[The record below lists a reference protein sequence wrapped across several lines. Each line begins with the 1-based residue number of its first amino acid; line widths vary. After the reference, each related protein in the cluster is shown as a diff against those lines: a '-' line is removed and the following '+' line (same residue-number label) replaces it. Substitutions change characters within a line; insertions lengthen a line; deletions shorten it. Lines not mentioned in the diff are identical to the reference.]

1 MYQIPQKQV
10 PRRIEKGNKGEI
22 THWQRNHSE
31 IKESDQSFGLF
42 RGDHDRNL
50 SPCLA
55 IIEARPCIGGKNSVN
70 PVRPRLQSSLTTIN
84 NHGTIGNAR
93 NRHGLKTFTH
103 DFPRGD
109 VSFART
115 GSLNGWLPIY
125 SMTYSHRSNGGDD
138 QMALIQPC
146 DFSVS
151 VRRIRLRIRVKCER
165 AELLK
170 SGRFDLTI

>member
-1 MYQIPQKQV
+1 M
-10 PRRIEKGNKGEI
+10 RE
-22 THWQRNHSE
+22 W
-31 IKESDQSFGLF
+31 
-42 RGDHDRNL
+42 
-50 SPCLA
+50 
-55 IIEARPCIGGKNSVN
+55 
-70 PVRPRLQSSLTTIN
+70 
-84 NHGTIGNAR
+84 GTR

-125 SMTYSHRSNGGDD
+125 SMTYSHRVQTGGRSDG
-138 QMALIQPC
+138 INSSH

-151 VRRIRLRIRVKCER
+151 VRRIRVKCER